1 MKVCILMKFILYY
14 LEMSPLLIFII
25 IIGLISIILQNLAK
39 RPCKSDE
46 NTYWF
51 QSHSNFPILETESF
65 NKLFESN
72 SFQEQTTFLQKFEFL
87 LINFRSICAP
97 FTLAVNHWRIEPTYF
112 FIIM

>member
-25 IIGLISIILQNLAK
+25 IIGLISIFFLQNLAK
-39 RPCKSDE
+39 RPCTSDE

-72 SFQEQTTFLQKFEFL
+72 SFYSFQ
-87 LINFRSICAP
+87 
-97 FTLAVNHWRIEPTYF
+97 
-112 FIIM
+112 

>member
-14 LEMSPLLIFII
+14 LEMSPFLIFII

-39 RPCKSDE
+39 RPFKSDD

-72 SFQEQTTFLQKFEFL
+72 SFY
-87 LINFRSICAP
+87 P
-97 FTLAVNHWRIEPTYF
+97 FQ
-112 FIIM
+112 

>member
-1 MKVCILMKFILYY
+1 MNVQNEIMYSNEIHILYY

-25 IIGLISIILQNLAK
+25 IIGLKSTILQNLAK
-39 RPCKSDE
+39 RPCTSDE

-72 SFQEQTTFLQKFEFL
+72 SFYSFQ
-87 LINFRSICAP
+87 
-97 FTLAVNHWRIEPTYF
+97 
-112 FIIM
+112 

>member
-1 MKVCILMKFILYY
+1 MNVQNEIMYSNEINFVLH

-25 IIGLISIILQNLAK
+25 IIGLISTNLQNLAR
-39 RPCKSDE
+39 RPCTSDE

-72 SFQEQTTFLQKFEFL
+72 SFYSFQ
-87 LINFRSICAP
+87 
-97 FTLAVNHWRIEPTYF
+97 
-112 FIIM
+112 

>member
-39 RPCKSDE
+39 RPFKSDE

-72 SFQEQTTFLQKFEFL
+72 SFY
-87 LINFRSICAP
+87 SIQ
-97 FTLAVNHWRIEPTYF
+97 
-112 FIIM
+112 

>member
-1 MKVCILMKFILYY
+1 MKVYILMKFIFYS

-51 QSHSNFPILETESF
+51 QSHYNFPILETESF

-72 SFQEQTTFLQKFEFL
+72 S
-87 LINFRSICAP
+87 
-97 FTLAVNHWRIEPTYF
+97 
-112 FIIM
+112 

>member
-1 MKVCILMKFILYY
+1 MNVQNEIMYSNEIHFVLH

-39 RPCKSDE
+39 RPFKSDE

-72 SFQEQTTFLQKFEFL
+72 SFYSFQ
-87 LINFRSICAP
+87 
-97 FTLAVNHWRIEPTYF
+97 
-112 FIIM
+112 